1 MKVPT
6 PRKLPSGSWFVQLRL
21 GGESI
26 SITAATEKE
35 CRNQAALIKAEHVA
49 GRRRRARSELTLR
62 EVCQQYIARKE
73 RAGASPATIRGYAN
87 IVNNRFQMLMD
98 QPVSRSSPWQ
108 KAYDVDSAGHSAKTM
123 ANAWGFIRTAC
134 RKECGLEL
142 PEITTKA
149 QDRIEHT
156 FLDPEQIKLFV
167 AATKGD
173 KYQIPLLLCLS
184 SFRASEVQGLTWDS
198 VDLKA
203 GRMHVCRTVVLDKDQ
218 KYVEKARTKTEGSD
232 RWVPIFIP
240 ELRAALE
247 AVQDKTGSVVS
258 CRPNTVYRRANAIC
272 ADLGLPL
279 VGQHGLRHSFASLCY
294 SLEVPLRITMRIGG
308 WENERVVSE
317 IYTHLDRMHV
327 DRQITKLE
335 QFFAGS

>member
-26 SITAATEKE
+26 PITAATEKE
-35 CRNQAALIKAEHVA
+35 CRHQAQLIKAEHVA

-62 EVCQQYIARKE
+62 EVCQAYIVRKE
-73 RAGASPATIRGYAN
+73 KAGASPATIRGYTN
-87 IVNNRFQMLMD
+87 IMNNRFQSLMD
-98 QPVSRSSPWQ
+98 QPVSRSLPWQ
-108 KAYDVDSAGHSAKTM
+108 KGYDADAAGHSAKTM

-149 QDRIEHT
+149 MERTEHA
-156 FLDPEQIKLFV
+156 FLEPEQIRAFV
-167 AATKGD
+167 AATVGD

-184 SFRASEVQGLTWDS
+184 SFRASEVQGLTWEN
-198 VDLKA
+198 VDLKE
-203 GRMHVCRTVVLDKDQ
+203 GRMHVCRTVVQDKNQ
-218 KYVEKARTKTEGSD
+218 KFVEKARTKTEGSD

-240 ELRAALE
+240 ELKAALE
-247 AVQDKTGSVVS
+247 AVPDKTGPVVS
-258 CRPNTVYRRANAIC
+258 CRPNTIYRRANAIC
-272 ADLGLPL
+272 RELGLPL

-327 DRQITKLE
+327 GKQITKLE
-335 QFFAGS
+335 QFFAGK